1 MQQNSNSLN
10 PRQPIGSHQSSSQ
23 SIGKNKGKNKKKRRT
38 FRKYVYAVYF
48 CIFLKHYSA
57 KFTKNRYKFFKQR
70 YLSNNGEKV
79 KEDSYK
85 ITKTLEA
92 IDLMKIV
99 VQSSDAISDNVPS
112 LNLTNVSKFN
122 FKQVEQLIPSK
133 MVDQF
138 EKALN
143 FANLY
148 IKQVEKIVMSPKFID
163 YYG

>member
-1 MQQNSNSLN
+1 
-10 PRQPIGSHQSSSQ
+10 
-23 SIGKNKGKNKKKRRT
+23 
-38 FRKYVYAVYF
+38 
-48 CIFLKHYSA
+48 
-57 KFTKNRYKFFKQR
+57 
-70 YLSNNGEKV
+70 
-79 KEDSYK
+79 
-85 ITKTLEA
+85 
-92 IDLMKIV
+92 MKIV

-148 IKQVEKIVMSPKFID
+148 IK
-163 YYG
+163 

>member
-1 MQQNSNSLN
+1 
-10 PRQPIGSHQSSSQ
+10 
-23 SIGKNKGKNKKKRRT
+23 
-38 FRKYVYAVYF
+38 
-48 CIFLKHYSA
+48 LKHYSA

-148 IKQVEKIVMSPKFID
+148 IK
-163 YYG
+163 